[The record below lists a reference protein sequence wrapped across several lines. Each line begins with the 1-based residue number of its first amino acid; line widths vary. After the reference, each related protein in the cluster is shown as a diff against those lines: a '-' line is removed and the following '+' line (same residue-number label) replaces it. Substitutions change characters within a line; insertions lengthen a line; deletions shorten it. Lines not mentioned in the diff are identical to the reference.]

1 MRPIE
6 MLLSITNL
14 LAFVVVATPL
24 ARTMFWMRYCVPV
37 APLIAVA
44 QVLVEGS
51 RWQMVPAYVL
61 TGLLVLVWL
70 QHTSGLHGSVG
81 HLLSNRLAVGLAV
94 GLGVLALVVSIAL
107 PLALPVFRF
116 PPPSGPY
123 AIGTLTY
130 HWVDSSRPE
139 LFTTDLNDH
148 RELMAQVWYPA
159 KNEPAAARA
168 PYIQDADVVT
178 PALARLIHLPE
189 FLFTHF
195 KYVTTNAVVAASIA
209 DDTSSYPVLIYLT
222 GLDGFRAVSTFQI
235 EELVSHGYIV
245 VGLDQPGAVAMV
257 RLPDGRHIS
266 GLPKDE
272 IQPLIDQSIEQQP
285 KTPTLNG
292 RALSNGIIPY
302 FAQDVSFTLDQLAEL
317 NRADPNQI
325 LTGRLDLGQVGTFGI
340 SLGGMHA
347 AAACLK
353 DPRLK
358 ACLIMDV
365 WMPADVV
372 KAGLQQPS
380 MFVTRDADTMR
391 LERQRSGGW
400 TEKDI
405 ALTLSTMR
413 MVYEELPGDGY
424 YIEIPTLFH
433 LNFTDLPYWS
443 PVTSQLGLT
452 GPIDGQR
459 AHSIINAYS
468 LAFFDRHLLGQS
480 AALLDGPPEQYPE
493 VIFETRQ
500 P

>member
-6 MLLSITNL
+6 ILLSVANL
-14 LAFVVVATPL
+14 LTFVALAVPQLHAVRWTGYVA
-24 ARTMFWMRYCVPV
+24 
-37 APLIAVA
+37 LIALLLAVTQIA
-44 QVLVEGS
+44 VEGP
-51 RWQMVPAYVL
+51 RWQMIL
-61 TGLLVLVWL
+61 TYALTASFFLIWLLGSVIP
-70 QHTSGLHGSVG
+70 SGLHVHRLIAGLGS
-81 HLLSNRLAVGLAV
+81 
-94 GLGVLALVVSIAL
+94 GLGVLMLVISIAL
-107 PLALPVFRF
+107 PILLPIFHF
-116 PPPSGPY
+116 PKPTGSY

-139 LFTTDLNDH
+139 LFTTDPNDH

-168 PYIQDADVVT
+168 PYIQDADAVT
-178 PALARLIHLPE
+178 PALARLTHLPG

-195 KYVTTNAVVAASIA
+195 KYVSTNSVVSAPIA
-209 DDTSSYPVLIYLT
+209 DDKSSYPVLIYLT

-257 RLPDGRHIS
+257 RFPDGRQIS

-272 IQPLIDQSIEQQP
+272 IQPLIDQSMEQQP

-292 RALSNGIIPY
+292 NALSNGIIPY

-317 NRADPNQI
+317 NRVDPNHI
-325 LTGRLDLGQVGTFGI
+325 LAGRLDLGQVGTFGI
-340 SLGGMHA
+340 SLGGMVA
-347 AAACLK
+347 AETCLK
-353 DPRLK
+353 DPHLK

-380 MFVTRDADTMR
+380 MFMTRDADTMR

-405 ALTLSTMR
+405 VLTLSTMR
-413 MVYEELPGDGY
+413 TVYEELPGDGY
-424 YIEIPTLFH
+424 YIEIPTMFH
-433 LNFTDLPYWS
+433 VNFTDLPYWS
-443 PVTSQLGLT
+443 PVTS
-452 GPIDGQR
+452 
-459 AHSIINAYS
+459 
-468 LAFFDRHLLGQS
+468 
-480 AALLDGPPEQYPE
+480 
-493 VIFETRQ
+493 
-500 P
+500 